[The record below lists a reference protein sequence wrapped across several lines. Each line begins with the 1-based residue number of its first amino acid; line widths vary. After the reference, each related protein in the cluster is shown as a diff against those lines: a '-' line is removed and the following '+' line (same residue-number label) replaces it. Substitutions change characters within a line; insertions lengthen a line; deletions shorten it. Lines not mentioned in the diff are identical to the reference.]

1 VSFHGFYINLDRKPE
16 RRRRMEAEFRRF
28 KLARFYERVSAVD
41 GHPGAVGPW
50 GPVIGCFRSHLKVME
65 IATGRGIVHVLED
78 DKLMSDRLK
87 PFLDS
92 RACATMLAE
101 FDLLFLEMWV
111 ETKVIPRYREALSL
125 AAKDLHAM
133 NLRGLRIGTASSYV
147 VSARSSARIAALLAD
162 EVGRGPRMPVDSFY
176 SHLVDTGL
184 LKAAVAVP
192 FLTCMDLETGPASS
206 IQSLERR
213 AMVHQGM
220 LRTSFFVDRNRQPAA
235 PLPPLAPGLPVRGRP
250 AGA

>member
-1 VSFHGFYINLDRKPE
+1 VAFHGFYINLDRKPE

-28 KLARFYERVSAVD
+28 KLARFYERISGVD

-65 IATGRGIVHVLED
+65 IAKERGTVHVLED
-78 DKLMSDRLK
+78 DKLLSDRLK

-92 RACATMLAE
+92 RACAVMLAE

-111 ETKVIPRYREALSL
+111 ETKAIPRYRQSLSL
-125 AAKDLHAM
+125 AGTTVHAM

-147 VSARSSARIAALLAD
+147 VSERSSGRIAALLAE
-162 EVGRGPRMPVDSFY
+162 EVRRGPRMPVDNFY

-192 FLTCMDLETGPASS
+192 FLTCMDMETAPQSS

-213 AMVHQGM
+213 KMVEQAM
-220 LRTSFFVDRNRQPAA
+220 LRTSFFVDQSRQPAA
-235 PLPPLAPGLPVRGRP
+235 QLPSIEPSRRVPG
-250 AGA
+250 